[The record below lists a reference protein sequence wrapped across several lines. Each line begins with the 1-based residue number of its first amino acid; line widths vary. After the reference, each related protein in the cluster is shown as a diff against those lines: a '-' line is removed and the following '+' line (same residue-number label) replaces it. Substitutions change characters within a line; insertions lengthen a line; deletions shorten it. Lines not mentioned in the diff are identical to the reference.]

1 MIGLCWL
8 SVSKTTQNSDAQICI
23 CQKKDLAQLVPGFFR
38 EKLAKLA
45 ISSILWSFFPR
56 ASSNFLLFPLFGCSP
71 LELVSHRQVFAHRSS
86 LKRCCHTALI
96 CPVLITGSVFA
107 CK

>member
-8 SVSKTTQNSDAQICI
+8 SVSKITQNSDAQICI

-45 ISSILWSFFPR
+45 ISSILWSFFR
-56 ASSNFLLFPLFGCSP
+56 SP